1 MAPTEQEHGP
11 GRASRTAS
19 SGPGLR
25 HALIIEDDAIIAL
38 EIEDRLRD
46 LGYDSFDIAVSP
58 AEALSCATARRPD
71 LITADVRSSAA
82 RALTPSTRLS
92 RAWGRCPSSTSRATL
107 ICFEKR
113 LASLWWRSRSSP
125 ARSLQ
130 PVRGPR
136 PRIEPR

>member
-1 MAPTEQEHGP
+1 MAPTEQEDGP

-71 LITADVRSSAA
+71 LITADVRIVGGTGIDAIHA
-82 RALTPSTRLS
+82 
-92 RAWGRCPSSTSRATL
+92 
-107 ICFEKR
+107 IV
-113 LASLWWRSRSSP
+113 ASLGEVPFFYVTGNVDMLREEGGVLVVEKPVQPRAFAAAC
-125 ARSLQ
+125 ARVTTSH
-130 PVRGPR
+130 
-136 PRIEPR
+136 